1 VENVCRW
8 PSRQGR
14 LRRLVGDV
22 AIPESSRARGLYAK
36 LPTATL
42 GNERARRSSSAAGVP
57 TATVGVA
64 VTVGDVC
71 EGDHTSKLNQRCYT
85 CDLFR
90 TICIRRACSTVGR
103 THPCTRVRSPS

>member
-42 GNERARRSSSAAGVP
+42 GNERARLGA
-57 TATVGVA
+57 
-64 VTVGDVC
+64 
-71 EGDHTSKLNQRCYT
+71 
-85 CDLFR
+85 
-90 TICIRRACSTVGR
+90 
-103 THPCTRVRSPS
+103 RVRPACRRPRSA